1 MNSRIVLILA
11 VMMLLIA
18 GIGMAEETGA
28 VIPEIE
34 TKDMLIPDNE
44 AMRLIR
50 DMKAGWNLGNT
61 FDAIDCHWLKNPLEY
76 ECGWC
81 GVITSEKLMD
91 ALQQAG
97 FRTIRIPVSWHN
109 HLDKEWTI
117 DPAWLTRVQEVAGWA
132 YDRGMYV
139 IVNIHHDCDPAYY
152 YPDTAHSENS
162 EKYMRTIWHQLAEA
176 FRDWGNRLILE
187 SINEPRLKDTD
198 HEWWWDASHPECQDA
213 MAQIVKLNQVF
224 VDTVRATGGN
234 NADRY
239 LMVPAYDASPDYA
252 CESAFTLPE
261 DSADNR
267 IIVSAH
273 AYSPYNFAL
282 EQPGIDSFS
291 LNNASQKSGITGFL
305 DKLYHAY
312 VARGIPVLMGEFGA
326 MEKNGN
332 LQDRVNWI
340 AYYVSQARAR
350 GITCCWWDNHVFQG
364 NGERFGLFDREKAA
378 CVNPVLLE
386 AFMRYAE

>member
-1 MNSRIVLILA
+1 
-11 VMMLLIA
+11 
-18 GIGMAEETGA
+18 
-28 VIPEIE
+28 
-34 TKDMLIPDNE
+34 
-44 AMRLIR
+44 
-50 DMKAGWNLGNT
+50 
-61 FDAIDCHWLKNPLEY
+61 
-76 ECGWC
+76 
-81 GVITSEKLMD
+81 
-91 ALQQAG
+91 
-97 FRTIRIPVSWHN
+97 
-109 HLDKEWTI
+109 
-117 DPAWLTRVQEVAGWA
+117 
-132 YDRGMYV
+132 
-139 IVNIHHDCDPAYY
+139 
-152 YPDTAHSENS
+152 
-162 EKYMRTIWHQLAEA
+162 
-176 FRDWGNRLILE
+176 
-187 SINEPRLKDTD
+187 
-198 HEWWWDASHPECQDA
+198 

-340 AYYVSQARAR
+340 SYYVAQARAR